1 MSAAPSPPNG
11 IFIAKHDPLLCET
24 LKEALQARH
33 LHVRGYQTDGKEAL
47 RALLHVRPD
56 LAIVG
61 AELPGLNGVDIV
73 RSLHEQRLPTRC
85 VMFARS
91 RRLDYLSEALA
102 LGVKGYLYVNSGF
115 AELFYCIQ
123 EVLAGREYVTPQT
136 QQVVEELTAHL
147 PPKPANTTDLAKLSL
162 REREVLYSVSLC
174 YTNEQISEK
183 MFISS
188 ATVNNHRHNIMKK
201 LELHGPNQLLPY
213 ALSVQHLLK

>member
-1 MSAAPSPPNG
+1 MSAAPHPPNG

-47 RALLHVRPD
+47 RTLLHVRPD

-61 AELPGLNGVDIV
+61 AELPGMNGVDII
-73 RSLHEQRLPTRC
+73 RSLHEQRLSIQC
-85 VMFARS
+85 IVFARS

-123 EVLAGREYVTPQT
+123 EVLAGREYITPQT
-136 QQVVEELTAHL
+136 QQVVEELTTHL
-147 PPKPANTTDLAKLSL
+147 PPKPASTADLTRLSL
-162 REREVLYSVSLC
+162 REREVLYLVSLC
-174 YTNEQISEK
+174 YTNEQIAEK
-183 MFISS
+183 LFRSA

-201 LELHGPNQLLPY
+201 LEMRGSNQLLPY
-213 ALSVQHLLK
+213 ALSVQHLLE